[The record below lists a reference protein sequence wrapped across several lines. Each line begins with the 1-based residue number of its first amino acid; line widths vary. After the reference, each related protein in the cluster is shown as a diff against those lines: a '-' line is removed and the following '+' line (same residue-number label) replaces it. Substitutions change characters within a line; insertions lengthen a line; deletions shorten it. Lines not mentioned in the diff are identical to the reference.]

1 MKHSFKLKSQE
12 AGKESSVLYKCYFNG
27 IRFTYGTGIKI
38 FPELWDTKSEFP
50 TKDRAILKLYK
61 SEIPDLNSK
70 LTNIEIR
77 INNIK
82 SAVEGFISNC
92 QTNNQAINQD
102 ALKAYLDKTA
112 RKSDI
117 TINKISLNK
126 SKADPRN
133 DQAYIQTYLK
143 QFINEIRNGKRT
155 ISTGKSKGNRY
166 SLGTIKNY
174 LGLSVQL
181 KNFDKTEKLKFEDL
195 SIAIYNEF
203 IQHCNK
209 CNLSKNFTGRL
220 IKQLKVVSQA
230 ALDEGIHQNTVF
242 RDKRFETLSERVM
255 NIALTEPELNSLL
268 NLNLSSKIGLELVR
282 DIFLIGCFTA
292 LRWSDY
298 SKIYPDHIIDNR
310 IVLIQQKTKEKV
322 IVPIKPQLENLLSK
336 YPKGIPK
343 IAEQTFN
350 RKIKEIA
357 KLAGINTVIS
367 IKETKSGVTD
377 IVQYFKYQLISSH
390 TARRT
395 GATLMFKSKISTLAI
410 MKITGHKTESS
421 FMKYICITEEENAD
435 ILETHNYFLN

>member
-38 FPELWDTKSEFP
+38 YPELWDLKSENP
-50 TKDRAILKLYK
+50 TKDRTILKLYK
-61 SEIPDLNSK
+61 SEIPDLNPK

-102 ALKAYLDKTA
+102 ALKAYLDNTA
-112 RKSDI
+112 RKSDF
-117 TINKISLNK
+117 TNNKMSLNK

-133 DQAYIQTYLK
+133 DLAYIQTYLK

-195 SIAIYNEF
+195 SIAIYNEL

-209 CNLSKNFTGRL
+209 CHLSKNFTGRL
-220 IKQLKVVSQA
+220 IKQLKVVCQA
-230 ALDEGIHQNTVF
+230 ALDEGIHQNPVF
-242 RDKRFETLSERVM
+242 RDKRFETLSEKVM
-255 NIALTEPELNSLL
+255 NIALTESELNSLFL
-268 NLNLSSKIGLELVR
+268 LDLSNKPGLGIVR
-282 DIFLIGCFTA
+282 DIFLIGCYTA

-298 SKIYPDHIIDNR
+298 SKINPDHIIDNR

-322 IVPIKPQLENLLSK
+322 IVPIKPQLENILSK

-367 IKETKSGVTD
+367 MKETKSGVTE
-377 IVQYFKYQLISSH
+377 IVQYFKYQLISTH

-395 GATLMFKSKISTLAI
+395 GATLMFKSNIPTLAI

-421 FMKYICITEEENAD
+421 FMKYICISEEENAS
-435 ILETHNYFLN
+435 ILENNSYFKN

>member
-38 FPELWDTKSEFP
+38 YPELWDSKSEFP
-50 TKDRAILKLYK
+50 TKDRAIIKLYK
-61 SEIPDLNSK
+61 QEIPDLLPK
-70 LTNIEIR
+70 LTNVEIR

-92 QTNNQAINQD
+92 QTNNQAINQE
-102 ALKAYLDKTA
+102 ALKEHLDNTA
-112 RKSDI
+112 RKSDF
-117 TINKISLNK
+117 TVNKVNLTKTKTNPINDLSNVQ
-126 SKADPRN
+126 N
-133 DQAYIQTYLK
+133 YLQ
-143 QFINEIRNGKRT
+143 QFINDIRNGKRT
-155 ISTGKSKGNRY
+155 IPTGKSKGNRY

-181 KNFDKTEKLKFEDL
+181 KNFDKAEKLRFEDL
-195 SIAIYNEF
+195 SIGLYNDF

-209 CNLSKNFTGRL
+209 NHLSKNFSGRL
-220 IKQLKVVSQA
+220 IKQLKVVCQA
-230 ALDEGIHQNTVF
+230 ALDEGIHKNPVF

-255 NIALTEPELNSLL
+255 NIALTESELNSLVL
-268 NLNLSSKIGLELVR
+268 LDLSNKPGLEIVR
-282 DIFLIGCFTA
+282 DIFLIGCYTA

-298 SKIYPDHIIDNR
+298 SKINQNHIISNR
-310 IVLIQQKTKEKV
+310 IELIQQKTKEKV
-322 IVPIKPQLENLLSK
+322 IVPIKPQLENILSK

-367 IKETKSGVTD
+367 MKETKSGVTD

-395 GATLMFKSKISTLAI
+395 GATLMFKSKIPSLSI

-421 FMKYICITEEENAD
+421 FMKYICISEEENAD
-435 ILETHNYFLN
+435 LLNNHPYFK